1 MRLLIAVFF
10 PLLATFNEPLIS
22 GYQFGGKQA
31 IEEKK
36 VRDKLTID
44 DFRYPMLF
52 NNDTYDFVTVVIYG
66 AAGSG
71 SGVII
76 AQQGDNYYVLTANH
90 VVGEVFKGD
99 EIYIETLDGKKHD
112 AELLDFDEKIDGALI
127 KFSSKDIYYKAFIH
141 PDVSPRT
148 GMYILTQGYALASK
162 EAKKRSLRRS
172 LGPIVTVI
180 EGNTDGYDLFYD
192 AATNAGMSGGG
203 IFSDLG
209 QTKIKG
215 DGWSYSAGHP
225 CFGFSTPILVGIH
238 GRAESYKA
246 GGKSGA
252 SMGISIYT
260 LLSRFGNT
268 LFNEGVA
275 SLPDESETLIWKDG
289 CPIYEELKKKSSL

>member
-1 MRLLIAVFF
+1 MRLLIAIFF

-289 CPIYEELKKKSSL
+289 CPIYEELMKKLSL

>member
-1 MRLLIAVFF
+1 MRLLIAIFF

>member
-22 GYQFGGKQA
+22 GYQFGEEQA

-99 EIYIETLDGKKHD
+99 EIYLETLDGKKHD

-127 KFSSKDIYYKAFIH
+127 KFSSKDTYYKAFIH
-141 PDVSPRT
+141 QDVSPRT

-180 EGNTDGYDLFYD
+180 EENTDGYDLFYD
-192 AATNAGMSGGG
+192 AATNVGMSGGG

>member
-1 MRLLIAVFF
+1 MRLLIAIFF

-127 KFSSKDIYYKAFIH
+127 KFSSKDTYYKAFIH
-141 PDVSPRT
+141 QDVSPRT